1 MTDFYT
7 YSKNTG
13 LGAASIKYCG
23 KKIKFTKN
31 GTYPKN
37 TNEYIWTK
45 IKIKFHYPTIYNPTI
60 LTQFPYS

>member
-45 IKIKFHYPTIYNPTI
+45 IKNKK
-60 LTQFPYS
+60 